1 MIASNIYGMTVLV
14 IILGH
19 GLVKLPIYLW
29 RIPNTGYNLVNA
41 LSRAESSRKI
51 YWEALGDY
59 HE

>member
-1 MIASNIYGMTVLV
+1 MTVFV
-14 IILGH
+14 ILLGH

-41 LSRAESSRKI
+41 LSRAEASRKT
-51 YWEALGDY
+51 YREALGDY

>member
-1 MIASNIYGMTVLV
+1 MIISNVYGMTVFV
-14 IILGH
+14 ILLGH

-41 LSRAESSRKI
+41 LSRAEASRKT
-51 YWEALGDY
+51 YREALGDY